1 MLQLFRN
8 FFKSKLGIVV
18 TLAFLALI
26 AFAFASSD
34 VANTGTF
41 GGVTG
46 GDRVALVGE
55 RRIDAADLSVRTSDA
70 VNRMRQDDP
79 TMSIEGFITN
89 GGMQEVLDAVIGRAA
104 IAELAHMAGLRA
116 GQRLV
121 DSEIVKNPNLRAADG
136 SFNAEG
142 FRSALRQQGIS
153 EEMFRGDLALGLYA
167 QQMVTP
173 ATLAPQIPTSLARR
187 YTALRLETRSGNIAA
202 FEASAY
208 LPEGNPTQA
217 QVQSYYDA
225 NSSDY
230 VRPERRV
237 IRFASFGE
245 EAFGDLPTPTS
256 AQVAERYERDR
267 ALYQERE
274 LRSFTQLI
282 TTTQAAAQ
290 AIVNEVNGGMS
301 LEASARSKGLS
312 TSTIPAITA
321 DDLLG
326 STSRSVTDAAF
337 AASQG
342 ALSVPAQGGLGW
354 YVLRVD
360 SIDRVAGRSLQD
372 MTPEITETLRA
383 EQRRIALND
392 ATARIED
399 EFTGGRSLSEVAQEL
414 GLEITT
420 TSPITAAGQVYNTPE
435 AAPAILRPVL
445 EVAFEMNEADPQL
458 AEVIPGQAFLIF
470 DVSQITRS
478 SVAPLAEIRENVT
491 DAWRTAEGMKAAGA
505 AARRVIERVNGGSS
519 LTAAAAAEEMTMQ
532 APNALTLSRAEIER
546 TPNIPRPIALFFSMA
561 KGTIKPLETPEA
573 GAWFVVQLNDIVTP
587 EVLDNDPALLTT
599 SAQLL
604 PLLPDE
610 YAVQFVA
617 AVQDELEIEINQV
630 AIDAV
635 EAQLT
640 GRTIN

>member
-8 FFKSKLGIVV
+8 FFKSKLGVV
-18 TLAFLALI
+18 ATLTFLALI

-46 GDRVALVGE
+46 GDRIALVGE
-55 RRIDAADLSVRTSDA
+55 HRIDAADLSVRTTDA

-79 TMSIEGFITN
+79 TMSIEGFIAN
-89 GGMQEVLDAVIGRAA
+89 GGMQDVLDAVIGRVA

-136 SFNAEG
+136 SFDAEG

-153 EEMFRGDLALGLYA
+153 EDMFRDDLAMGLYA
-167 QQMVTP
+167 QQMVGP
-173 ATLAPQIPTSLARR
+173 VTLAPQVPTSLARR
-187 YTALRLETRSGNIAA
+187 YTALRMETRSGNIAA
-202 FEASAY
+202 FRASAY

-217 QVQSYYDA
+217 QLQTYYEA

-245 EAFGDLPTPTS
+245 EAFGDLPSPTS
-256 AQVAERYERDR
+256 QQVAERYERDQE
-267 ALYQERE
+267 LYQERE
-274 LRSFTQLI
+274 LRTFTQLI

-290 AIVNEVNGGMS
+290 AIVNEVNGGVS

-312 TSTIPAITA
+312 TSTVSAITA
-321 DDLLG
+321 DDLQG
-326 STSRSVTDAAF
+326 STSRSVADAAF
-337 AASQG
+337 AAAQG
-342 ALSVPAQGGLGW
+342 AISVPAQGGLGW
-354 YVLRVD
+354 YILRVD
-360 SIDRVAGRSLQD
+360 SIDRVAGRSLQE

-399 EFTGGRSLSEVAQEL
+399 EFTGGRSLSEVAEEL

-420 TSPITAAGQVYNTPE
+420 TSPVTAAGQVYNTPE
-435 AAPAILRPVL
+435 AAPPILRPVL
-445 EVAFEMNEADPQL
+445 QVAFEMNEADPQL
-458 AEVIPGQAFLIF
+458 AEVIPGETFLIY

-478 SVAPLAEIRENVT
+478 AVAPLEEIRDDVT
-491 DAWRTAEGMKAAGA
+491 NAWRNAEGMKAAGE
-505 AARRVIERVNGGSS
+505 AARRVIARVNDGSS
-519 LTAAAAAEEMTMQ
+519 LSSALNAEEVSVE
-532 APNALTLSRAEIER
+532 APDALTLSRAEIER
-546 TPNIPRPIALFFSMA
+546 APNIPRPIALFFSMA

-573 GAWFVVQLNDIVTP
+573 GAWFVVQLNNIVTP
-587 EVLDNDPALLTT
+587 EVLDSDPALLAT
-599 SAQLL
+599 SAQLV

-640 GRTIN
+640 GRNSN

>member
-18 TLAFLALI
+18 TLAFLGLI

-46 GDRVALVGE
+46 GDRVAVVGE
-55 RRIDAADLSVRTSDA
+55 RRIDAADLSIRTTDA
-70 VNRMRQDDP
+70 VNLMRQDDP
-79 TMSIEGFITN
+79 TMTIEGFIAN
-89 GGMQEVLDAVIGRAA
+89 GGMQEVLDAVVGRAA
-104 IAELAHMAGLRA
+104 IAELAHAAGLRA

-121 DSEIVKNPNLRAADG
+121 DSEIVNNPNLRAADG
-136 SFNAEG
+136 SFDAEG
-142 FRSALRQQGIS
+142 FRNALRQQGVS
-153 EEMFRGDLALGLYA
+153 EEMFRDDLALGLYA
-167 QQMVTP
+167 RQLVVP
-173 ATLAPQIPTSLARR
+173 ATLAPQMPTSLARR
-187 YTALRLETRSGNIAA
+187 YTALRMETRSGNIAA
-202 FEASAY
+202 FQAGAY
-208 LPEGNPTQA
+208 LPVGDPTEEQL
-217 QVQSYYDA
+217 QSYYEA

-230 VRPERRV
+230 IRPERRV
-237 IRFASFGE
+237 IRYASFGE
-245 EAFGDLPTPTS
+245 EAFGDLPSPTS
-256 AQVAERYERDR
+256 EQVAERYERDLS
-267 ALYQERE
+267 LYQERE

-290 AIVNEVNGGMS
+290 AIVDEVNGGVS

-312 TSTIPAITA
+312 TSTIQATTA
-321 DDLLG
+321 DDLQG
-326 STSRSVTDAAF
+326 STSAAVADAAF
-337 AASQG
+337 AADEGTVST
-342 ALSVPAQGGLGW
+342 PAQGGLGW

-360 SIDRVAGRSLQD
+360 SVDRIAGRSLEEAA
-372 MTPEITETLRA
+372 PEITETLRA

-399 EFTGGRSLSEVAQEL
+399 EFSDGRSLSEVAEEL

-420 TSPITAAGQVYNTPE
+420 TRPVTATGQVYNAPE
-435 AAPAILRPVL
+435 TAPAIIGPVL

-458 AEVIPGQAFLIF
+458 AEVIPGQTFLIF
-470 DVSQITRS
+470 DVSQITNS
-478 SVAPLAEIRENVT
+478 SVAPLDEIRELVS
-491 DAWRTAEGMKAAGA
+491 DAWRFDEGMNAAGE
-505 AARRVIERVNGGSS
+505 AARRVITRVNEGAS
-519 LTAAAAAEEMTMQ
+519 LGAAISAEEIAVQ
-532 APNALTLSRAEIER
+532 APDSLTLSRAEIER

-561 KGTIKPLETPEA
+561 KGTVKPLETPEA
-573 GAWFVVQLNDIVTP
+573 GAWFVIQLDDIVTP
-587 EVLDNDPALLTT
+587 EVSDTDPALLTT

-617 AVQDELEIEINQV
+617 AIQDELDIEINQV

-640 GRTIN
+640 GRTN